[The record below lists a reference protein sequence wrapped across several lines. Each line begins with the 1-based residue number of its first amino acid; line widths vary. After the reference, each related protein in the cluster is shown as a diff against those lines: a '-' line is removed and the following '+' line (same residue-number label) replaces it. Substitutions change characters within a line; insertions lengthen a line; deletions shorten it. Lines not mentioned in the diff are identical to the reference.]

1 MIAFLGVIGVTMFYG
16 TTLGVCRKFGL
27 LKLDG
32 TLNCFGLLIS
42 DGTLF
47 MDELF
52 FVMILDLYYDKLSS
66 SLTCISIIPSLFVPV
81 PFTVPQILSPHVLP
95 SSK

>member
-42 DGTLF
+42 DDTLSIAGL
-47 MDELF
+47 LF
-52 FVMILDLYYDKLSS
+52 NFGIGV
-66 SLTCISIIPSLFVPV
+66 SL
-81 PFTVPQILSPHVLP
+81 
-95 SSK
+95 K

>member
-16 TTLGVCRKFGL
+16 TTLGVCRKY
-27 LKLDG
+27 
-32 TLNCFGLLIS
+32 GLLIS
-42 DGTLF
+42 DGALSIDGLF
-47 MDELF
+47 FF
-52 FVMILDLYYDKLSS
+52 FVMVLDLYYDKLSS
-66 SLTCISIIPSLFVPV
+66 SLTCISIIPSLFAPV

>member
-1 MIAFLGVIGVTMFYG
+1 MNCFFLPDTLSCSGLFISNG
-16 TTLGVCRKFGL
+16 TLSCYGL
-27 LKLDG
+27 LKL
-32 TLNCFGLLIS
+32 

-52 FVMILDLYYDKLSS
+52 FVMVLDLYYDKLSS
-66 SLTCISIIPSLFVPV
+66 SLTCISIIPSLFAPV

>member
-16 TTLGVCRKFGL
+16 TTLGVCRKYGL

-32 TLNCFGLLIS
+32 TLFI
-42 DGTLF
+42 DG
-47 MDELF
+47 LF
-52 FVMILDLYYDKLSS
+52 FVMVLDLYYDKLSS
-66 SLTCISIIPSLFVPV
+66 SLTCIRMIPSLFAPV

>member
-27 LKLDG
+27 LILDDTLSCYGLLKLDG

-42 DGTLF
+42 DDTLSIAGL
-47 MDELF
+47 LF
-52 FVMILDLYYDKLSS
+52 NFGIGI
-66 SLTCISIIPSLFVPV
+66 SL
-81 PFTVPQILSPHVLP
+81 
-95 SSK
+95 K